1 MQTNS
6 RFFEKAEMRH
16 EDSLMA
22 NRIHLLSKSVEELEE
37 QYDERLL
44 AIALLPPL
52 RGRRIDND
60 EVDGGDD
67 DDFDCLKGAARA
79 GNEAQWRRRQ
89 KPLDS
94 LSSGEDTPP
103 PRSATFGRLSV
114 QQRDVMKSRSMEFSG
129 GVRRGVV
136 LVGGSP
142 TLPARVGGRKSMPEA
157 IPPRVV
163 RKCNT
168 CNETELLAVMN
179 DTGRLKGKRSS
190 SGSLSQSSSQE
201 EAATCGGDDTCPPS
215 QNEDPSDYVPPLKNP
230 LLAVPHLM
238 EKGVVKSKSVELR
251 PYGRLQSVP
260 ASGSATLQPQSRR
273 NAASTLLPTSG
284 LRGSGGPSP
293 NKFRTVMSLGRN
305 LDSSELDMY
314 SGSEGNLSKSYS
326 LEDGLAE
333 TGKEHG
339 KKGWLK
345 RLFSRSAAKFKAD
358 V

>member
-52 RGRRIDND
+52 RDRRIDND
-60 EVDGGDD
+60 EVDGGND
-67 DDFDCLKGAARA
+67 DDFDSLKGAAR
-79 GNEAQWRRRQ
+79 EAQWRRRQ

-114 QQRDVMKSRSMEFSG
+114 QQRDVMKSRSMEFSA

-142 TLPARVGGRKSMPEA
+142 TLPARVGGRKSMSEA
-157 IPPRVV
+157 IPPRV

-179 DTGRLKGKRSS
+179 DAGILKGKRNS

-201 EAATCGGDDTCPPS
+201 EAATCGGGDDACPPNK
-215 QNEDPSDYVPPLKNP
+215 NEDPSDHVSPLKKNP
-230 LLAVPHLM
+230 LLAVPPHLM

-260 ASGSATLQPQSRR
+260 ASGSATLKPQSRR

-284 LRGSGGPSP
+284 LRGGPSP
-293 NKFRTVMSLGRN
+293 NKYSKVMSLGRN